1 MAPRVRRNI
10 RELTGLVLRR
20 WRENCGLTREQLA
33 PLIGK
38 SVSTI
43 TRWERGM
50 AEPRVSDL
58 RTMEERRPGLI
69 EALF

>member
-1 MAPRVRRNI
+1 MAPRARRNL
-10 RELTGLVLRR
+10 RDLTGRILRT
-20 WRENCGLTREQLA
+20 WREECELTREQLA

-43 TRWERGM
+43 TRWERGV

-58 RTMEERRPGLI
+58 RSMEERRPGLI